1 MGEWEP
7 GTNDEREMAGVRDIR
22 NDSAPRPNYRG
33 RPPPSPTGFS
43 DHKRTD
49 GKADCRHTRTRGGH
63 GAARGP
69 PSTTVSEELTEQD
82 APAVSVDRVPAG
94 VDPLPA
100 RSKHPVDRGG
110 AEGEARDRPSRH
122 TREEKVTSDRRAA
135 SRARP
140 SGRHRLVARDEPRCE
155 AACVVVQPG
164 GRAPRLRVFRKIG
177 PAQCVFVFGYC
188 TSTSAFEGY
197 WLWLWEVYVSS
208 GL

>member
-7 GTNDEREMAGVRDIR
+7 GTNDEREMEGVRDIR
-22 NDSAPRPNYRG
+22 NDSAPRPTHRG

-69 PSTTVSEELTEQD
+69 PSTTVGKELTEQD

-122 TREEKVTSDRRAA
+122 TREEKVTSDRRAP
-135 SRARP
+135 RARP

-177 PAQCVFVFGYC
+177 PTQCVFVFGYC
-188 TSTSAFEGY
+188 QTVRVQAPS
-197 WLWLWEVYVSS
+197 
-208 GL
+208 